1 MKIDVSNLFNGDSK
15 PIKIDYTLDLEDLV
29 YSTYNPIKDGA
40 KVRGSVY
47 EKANVVFLDTE
58 VSFKFYGFCD
68 RCAEK
73 VIKDMSFPVKK
84 ILVPKLANDADAD
97 FDEYVVVPNGI
108 LDLNEF
114 ITEEIQLFYR
124 QKFFVNLIAKVC
136 VINAVKTLTL
146 EIAVAKKTL
155 IRVWKLFC
163 SCLMNNNKSY

>member
-15 PIKIDYTLDLEDLV
+15 PIKIDYTLGLEDLV

-40 KVRGSVY
+40 EVKGSVY

-68 RCAEK
+68 RCAEE

-114 ITEEIQLFYR
+114 ITEEIQLFLPSKILCKPDCKGLCY
-124 QKFFVNLIAKVC
+124 KCGKNLNFGNC
-136 VINAVKTLTL
+136 GC
-146 EIAVAKKTL
+146 KKDVDPRMEAL
-155 IRVWKLFC
+155 LQ
-163 SCLMNNNKSY
+163 LLDEQ